1 MAKKLPEAIAKRM
14 FTNMYIC
21 VKCNARMRAAPDKMK
36 KGNIKCRRC
45 NCSKLRPKA
54 KERRGQKA

>member
-1 MAKKLPEAIAKRM
+1 MAKKLPDAIAKRM

-21 VKCNARMRAAPDKMK
+21 VKCNARMRVSSEKIK
-36 KGNIKCRRC
+36 KGGVKCRRC